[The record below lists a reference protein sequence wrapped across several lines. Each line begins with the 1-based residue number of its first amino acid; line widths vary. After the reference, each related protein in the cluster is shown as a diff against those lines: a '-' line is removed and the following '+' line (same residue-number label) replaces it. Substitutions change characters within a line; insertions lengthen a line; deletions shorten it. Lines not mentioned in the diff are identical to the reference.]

1 MSSKDFDRV
10 NFYNNINTIKE
21 NIINLMPIIETFIEP
36 VENYNITDME
46 VKNQIETELG
56 KINKILNSILNIE
69 NEDFE
74 FEGDTDDDK
83 LRNARK
89 IRRHLG
95 DYVAKIKQLINL
107 HRLQQEVKKLDEP
120 QGGARKRKKRK
131 SRKKSSKSKKKPK
144 RRRKRKS
151 KRRVKK
157 K

>member
-10 NFYNNINTIKE
+10 NFYNNINTIKK

-74 FEGDTDDDK
+74 FEGDTDHDK
-83 LRNARK
+83 LTNARK

-95 DYVAKIKQLINL
+95 HYVAKIKQLINL

>member
-1 MSSKDFDRV
+1 MSSKNSNRV
-10 NFYNNINTIKE
+10 NFYNNINTIKKD
-21 NIINLMPIIETFIEP
+21 IINLMPIIETLIEP
-36 VENYNITDME
+36 VENYNITDMV
-46 VKNQIETELG
+46 VKNQIQTELG
-56 KINKILNSILNIE
+56 KIDIILNSIPNIE

-95 DYVAKIKQLINL
+95 HYVAKIKQLINL

-131 SRKKSSKSKKKPK
+131 SRKKSSKTKKKRK
-144 RRRKRKS
+144 RRKKRKS

-157 K
+157 